1 LKAAGGCQEL
11 GVSGQRDSGYQLL
24 NEGLNG
30 ITTTPEP
37 DPAGGEE
44 SQEGMDL
51 LIPRQQ
57 IVCSLRQSLALP
69 FASPSQQLV
78 PYFLAYITGGSFGYH
93 IFPAT
98 GNDISAVLGGFL
110 HAFFATPLF
119 FLELALGALTSWRRS
134 IRG

>member
-1 LKAAGGCQEL
+1 MKLQSL
-11 GVSGQRDSGYQLL
+11 SGQRDSGYQLL

-30 ITTTPEP
+30 IAATPEP

-57 IVCSLRQSLALP
+57 IVCSLRQSFAVP

-78 PYFLAYITGGSFGYH
+78 LCFVAYITGGSSGYH
-93 IFPAT
+93 IFPAA

-110 HAFFATPLF
+110 HAFLATPLF
-119 FLELALGALTSWRRS
+119 FLELALSALSSWRRS
-134 IRG
+134 IGA